1 MAINFCYYQVN
12 RQKSISITDTTL
24 YVWVVTLSIQDNA
37 KLLAKLKSYFKRT
50 INWSKYQSERSIERE
65 KTCLD
70 YLTDPSFEGVNRHFD
85 LSFEDYDVRKGHK
98 KFFLQTADIK
108 VCNVMIDGKS
118 FFDQPVKN
126 ELRKWLHNWLFTRL
140 CLFQKLS

>member
-1 MAINFCYYQVN
+1 M
-12 RQKSISITDTTL
+12 
-24 YVWVVTLSIQDNA
+24 
-37 KLLAKLKSYFKRT
+37 
-50 INWSKYQSERSIERE
+50 
-65 KTCLD
+65 D
-70 YLTDPSFEGVNRHFD
+70 YLTDPSFEGVNRHFV

-126 ELRKWLHNWLFTRL
+126 ELRK
-140 CLFQKLS
+140 